1 MRPHP
6 RRNSAR
12 KNPESADT
20 AIVMEIDFLTEDDAW
35 LALPEREA
43 LARRAV
49 GAVFKVLNAPEPPS
63 ELSVVFTS
71 DEAVAG
77 LNHAWRG
84 KAGPTNVL
92 SFPAA
97 PGAAAPGQG
106 TGPGTLG
113 DIVLAAGVVRAESEA
128 QGKPL
133 ANHTVHLIIHGMLH
147 LLGHDHAEDA
157 TAEAMER
164 LEGEAMARLSLPDPY
179 GDATAPGRDMRPRA
193 TG

>member
-1 MRPHP
+1 
-6 RRNSAR
+6 
-12 KNPESADT
+12 
-20 AIVMEIDFLTEDDAW
+20 MEIDFLTEDDAW

-43 LARRAV
+43 LARRGAQ
-49 GAVFKVLNAPEPPS
+49 AVFEVLGAPEPPS
-63 ELSVVFTS
+63 DLSIVFTS
-71 DEAVAG
+71 DEAVAE
-77 LNHAWRG
+77 LNRAWRG

-97 PGAAAPGQG
+97 FGGAGHGPGQG
-106 TGPGTLG
+106 SGTLG
-113 DIVLAAGVVRAESEA
+113 DIVLAAGVVRAEADA

-133 ANHTVHLIIHGMLH
+133 ANHTVHLIIHGILH

-157 TAEAMER
+157 TAEAMEQ
-164 LEGEAMARLSLPDPY
+164 LEAEAMARLGLPDPY

>member
-1 MRPHP
+1 
-6 RRNSAR
+6 
-12 KNPESADT
+12 
-20 AIVMEIDFLTEDDAW
+20 MEIDFLTEDDAW

-43 LARRAV
+43 LARRAAH
-49 GAVFKVLNAPEPPS
+49 AVFEVLGAPEPQS

-71 DEAVAG
+71 DETVAE
-77 LNHAWRG
+77 LNRTWRG

-97 PGAAAPGQG
+97 SDVAGQ
-106 TGPGTLG
+106 GPGTLG
-113 DIVLAAGVVRAESEA
+113 DIVLAAGVVRAEAAA

-133 ANHTVHLIIHGMLH
+133 ANHTIHLIIHGILH

-164 LEGEAMARLSLPDPY
+164 LEAQAMDLLGLPDPY
-179 GDATAPGRDMRPRA
+179 GEATAPGRDMRPRA

>member
-1 MRPHP
+1 
-6 RRNSAR
+6 
-12 KNPESADT
+12 
-20 AIVMEIDFLTEDDAW
+20 MEIDFLTEDDAW
-35 LALPEREA
+35 LVLPEREA
-43 LARRAV
+43 LARRAAH
-49 GAVFKVLNAPEPPS
+49 AVFEVLGAPEPQS
-63 ELSVVFTS
+63 ELSIVFTS
-71 DEAVAG
+71 DETVAE
-77 LNHAWRG
+77 LNRAWRG

-97 PGAAAPGQG
+97 FGGAGKGQ
-106 TGPGTLG
+106 GTLG
-113 DIVLAAGVVRAESEA
+113 DIVLAAGVVRAEADA

-147 LLGHDHAEDA
+147 LLGHDHADDA

-164 LEGEAMARLSLPDPY
+164 LEAEAMARLGLPDPY

>member
-1 MRPHP
+1 
-6 RRNSAR
+6 
-12 KNPESADT
+12 
-20 AIVMEIDFLTEDDAW
+20 MEIDFLTEDDAW

-43 LARRAV
+43 LARRAAH
-49 GAVFKVLNAPEPPS
+49 AVFEVLGAPEPPS

-71 DEAVAG
+71 DEAVAE

-84 KAGPTNVL
+84 KTGPTNVL

-97 PGAAAPGQG
+97 FGGAGPGQ
-106 TGPGTLG
+106 GTLG
-113 DIVLAAGVVRAESEA
+113 DIVLAAGVVRAEAVA

-133 ANHTVHLIIHGMLH
+133 ANHTVHLIIHGILH
-147 LLGHDHAEDA
+147 LLGHDHADDA

-164 LEGEAMARLSLPDPY
+164 LEAETTARLGLPDPY
-179 GDATAPGRDMRPRA
+179 GDATAPGRDLRPRA

>member
-1 MRPHP
+1 
-6 RRNSAR
+6 
-12 KNPESADT
+12 
-20 AIVMEIDFLTEDDAW
+20 MEIDFLTDDDAW

-49 GAVFKVLNAPEPPS
+49 HAVFEVLGAPEPLS

-71 DEAVAG
+71 DESVAE
-77 LNHAWRG
+77 LNRAWRG
-84 KAGPTNVL
+84 KPGPTNVL

-97 PGAAAPGQG
+97 GGARPGQG
-106 TGPGTLG
+106 PGVLG
-113 DIVLAAGVVRAESEA
+113 DIVLAAGVVRTEAKA

-133 ANHTVHLIIHGMLH
+133 ANHTAHLIIHGILH

-164 LEGEAMARLSLPDPY
+164 LEGEAMARLGLPDPY
-179 GDATAPGRDMRPRA
+179 ADATAPGRAMRPRA